1 MTITEFLLARLT
13 EDEQIAQ
20 AAGTGRQ
27 ARWAYE
33 PYTRTSE
40 RGAKYANGEV
50 YMPDTEREV
59 RCSHGGPPS
68 CEVNLVTCDS
78 EGQSPAVDP
87 EQGHHIARHDPARVL
102 VDVAAKRA
110 LVDYWSRAF
119 QNPIDADK
127 FPGHDW
133 DLVRGA
139 ARWTLRH
146 LATPYARHPDYQAYW
161 AL

>member
-1 MTITEFLLARLT
+1 MTTIVAFITARLD
-13 EDEQIAQ
+13 EDERIAQ
-20 AAGTGRQ
+20 AAGSGPY
-27 ARWAYE
+27 ARWAYAGE
-33 PYTRTSE
+33 YDSYS
-40 RGAKYANGEV
+40 GGEV
-50 YMPDTEREV
+50 YLPDVDHYSKDIYPYKVTSDNEGLSPSV
-59 RCSHGGPPS
+59 GP
-68 CEVNLVTCDS
+68 DA
-78 EGQSPAVDP
+78 GR
-87 EQGHHIARHDPARVL
+87 HIARHDPARVL
-102 VDVAAKRA
+102 ADVEAKRA

-146 LATPYARHPDYQAYW
+146 LATSYASHPDYQAYW